1 MFCPLDG
8 TAVLKGLI
16 NRAVI
21 SAVAPFFCST
31 PTVSYVR
38 CRKKGV
44 PGAPV
49 GLSERKKKYTSYC
62 QVVFGHVFYAYLVPS
77 IYLVRKIGDT

>member
-49 GLSERKKKYTSYC
+49 GLSERKKKNTPLIVRWFSGMYFTRIW
-62 QVVFGHVFYAYLVPS
+62 YLV
-77 IYLVRKIGDT
+77 YTWYVK